1 MAEKKSIPVTDLTAI
16 VLLRLGKTFCLLG
29 TLIPIL
35 ILIGRV
41 VDYNL
46 LVSLT
51 PGKFIVMNPLSS
63 ICFILTGI
71 AIWLVWDS
79 NAPLKNKRI
88 SKTIVLVVSLIGLL
102 KLLSLFIG
110 VNLGL
115 DVLLF
120 KDQLNFHKEI
130 YNTSWNEM
138 APNTA
143 LNMMLLGITI
153 WRIDYDDSKVKYF
166 QYINYFI
173 TLMAL
178 LSLYGYIYGVK
189 NLYGVFHRV
198 PMSFYSGLC
207 FLLFSISVLF
217 IRPMKG
223 TMAIL
228 VGENP
233 AEVVLLRFLA
243 FVLPLIF
250 GWLKI
255 QGEKL
260 ELVEKE
266 LGTAVLAVL
275 TYVISMLLI
284 ARKSSVQYRLRKAR
298 KKIVDLIEEDN
309 KRLKRIL
316 DNSPTYISIYD
327 LETGYV
333 VYSNNTTSILG
344 DREKFTAVPFDD
356 LMKSIVH
363 PEDLE
368 KMVARVK
375 GYSSFKEDEASQ
387 IDFRM
392 IDKHGQVRWFY
403 SRAIPFKID
412 NGKTKQIIINAMDF
426 TNFKKAEQELQ
437 EQKKFIGKVV
447 SASPNVIYIFDI
459 KNRQNKFFSKNF
471 FESLGY
477 SKSKL
482 NPLDI
487 NFLITLIYPKDLVR
501 LQKHYLNFVNA
512 RSFEVRDIEYRVKDS
527 KGNWRWV
534 YARETA
540 FARDEDGLVSQ
551 VVGVLQDITSR
562 KSAEEALRYRELQ
575 LVEAQKIAHVGSYEW
590 NLIKNEIVYTE
601 EAYRIYG
608 FPSDKKVFT
617 IEDFKALL
625 SNEDLIKHDINLS
638 IALQESDSYEGEFR
652 IYLPDKTQKTIQ
664 NKGRIERDS
673 HDKPFRIF
681 GTIMDITTHKR
692 DQEKLRQKNEELFHA
707 YVQLQSTQRELSIA
721 NQELKTKVV
730 EQGAELS
737 GSEERYRS
745 FISNSSEGIYRYEF
759 RDIDHVDTFLP
770 ADVQAKL
777 ILKHAYIA
785 EANDM
790 MAWMHGFDS
799 AEELIGVG
807 LTKFIILPESEKIE
821 MIKNFILSSYRLSD
835 VQTPEVDKNGKLN
848 YYLSNISGV
857 VKQGKL
863 LRGWGTQNNVTQ
875 KVLTMEALKIS
886 EEKYRFLAE
895 NVPEIFWTADPDG
908 TVDYHNKRWYE
919 YTKSR
924 KSGSLNMEWKSMV
937 HPDDYSQVEKL
948 WNESMQTGKEFNAQ
962 YRLKGAGQ
970 DYRWNLGKASPLRD
984 NEGKIVKWIGTSV
997 DIHEGKILAQTLSE
1011 KNEELTRINN
1021 DLDNFIYTASHDLKV
1036 PITNIEGLLYMLLEE
1051 MSEVCRSDKDVNE
1064 ILLRMN
1070 ISVNKFKKVIT
1081 DLTEITRAQKS
1092 NEDEVVEI
1100 NFSEILDEVLSLI
1113 RDLTDTTSTSIL
1125 TDFSECSTIYFS
1137 ERNLKSILYNLICNA
1152 IKFASPERTPE
1163 VKITTSCVHDMI
1175 LLRVEDNGVGF
1186 DISQIDKAFSM
1197 FKKLHSHK
1205 EGSGIGLYIVKRI
1218 VTNAGGKIEVE
1229 SERGKGSVFK
1239 VYFKKNAE

>member
-16 VLLRLGKTFCLLG
+16 VLLRLGKVFSLLG
-29 TLIPIL
+29 ALIPIL
-35 ILIGRV
+35 ILVGRIV
-41 VDYNL
+41 NYKLV
-46 LVSLT
+46 VSLT

-63 ICFILTGI
+63 ICFILIGI
-71 AIWLVWDS
+71 AIWLVWDA
-79 NAPLKNKRI
+79 NAPLKNRNI
-88 SKTIVLVVSLIGLL
+88 SKTLVIIVSLIGLA
-102 KLLSLFIG
+102 KLLSLIIG
-110 VNLGL
+110 VNFGL

-120 KDQLNFHKEI
+120 KDQLNFHKEL

-143 LNMMLLGITI
+143 LNLMLLGITI
-153 WRIDYDDSKVKYF
+153 WLIDYNDKKAKYV

-173 TLMAL
+173 VLLAL

-189 NLYGVFHRV
+189 NLYGVFHSV

-316 DNSPTYISIYD
+316 DNSPTYMSIYD
-327 LETGYV
+327 LESGYL
-333 VYSNNTTSILG
+333 VYSNNAMSILG
-344 DREKFTAVPFDD
+344 DREKFTAAPFEEV
-356 LMKSIVH
+356 MKTIIH

-368 KMVARVK
+368 RLKSRVK
-375 GYSSFKEDEASQ
+375 TYSTFKEDEASQ
-387 IDFRM
+387 NEFRM
-392 IDKHGQVRWFY
+392 IDKHGNVRWFY
-403 SRAIPFKID
+403 SRAIPFKFD
-412 NGKTKQIIINAMDF
+412 NGKARQVLINAMDF

-437 EQKKFIGKVV
+437 EQKKFIGKIV

-477 SKSKL
+477 GRSKL

-501 LQKHYLNFVNA
+501 LQKHYMDFVNA
-512 RSFEVRDIEYRVKDS
+512 RSFEVRDIEYRVKDA

-540 FARDEDGLVSQ
+540 FARDEDGLVTQ

-562 KSAEEALRYRELQ
+562 KNAEEALKYRELQ

-590 NLIKNEIVYTE
+590 NLVKNEIVYTE
-601 EAYRIYG
+601 EAYRIFG
-608 FPSDKKVFT
+608 FSFEKKIFT

-625 SNEDLIKHDINLS
+625 SNEDLIKYEVNMS
-638 IALQESDSYEGEFR
+638 IALQESNNYEGEFR
-652 IYLPDKTQKTIQ
+652 IYLTDKTQKTIL
-664 NKGRIERDS
+664 NKAKIERDD
-673 HDKPFRIF
+673 HDKAVKVF

-745 FISNSSEGIYRYEF
+745 FISNSSEGIWRYEF
-759 RDIDHVDTFLP
+759 RGIDHVDTYLP
-770 ADVQAKL
+770 AEVQAKL

-790 MAWMHGFDS
+790 MAWIHGFDS
-799 AEELIGVG
+799 ADDLIGVG
-807 LTKFIILPESEKIE
+807 LTKFIMLPEEDKIE
-821 MIKNFILSSYRLSD
+821 MLKNFILSNYRLSD

-875 KVLTMEALKIS
+875 KILTMEALKIS

-919 YTKSR
+919 YTKS
-924 KSGSLNMEWKSMV
+924 KKAESLNLEWKSMV
-937 HPDDYSQVEKL
+937 HPDDFPEIEKL
-948 WNESMQTGKEFNAQ
+948 WNESLKTGKEFIAQ
-962 YRLKGAGQ
+962 YRLKGGGH

-997 DIHEGKILAQTLSE
+997 DVHEGKMLSQTLSE

-1051 MSEVCRSDKDVNE
+1051 MSEVCRSDKDVSE

-1100 NFSEILDEVLSLI
+1100 NFSEILDEVLLI
-1113 RDLTDTTSTSIL
+1113 LRDLTDTTATTIL
-1125 TDFSECSTIYFS
+1125 TDFSECSTIFFS
-1137 ERNLKSILYNLICNA
+1137 ERNLKSVLYNLVCNA
-1152 IKFASPERTPE
+1152 IKFASPERAPE
-1163 VKITTSCVHDMI
+1163 VKVTTRCVDDMI
-1175 LLRVEDNGVGF
+1175 LLRVEDNGAGF

-1218 VTNAGGKIEVE
+1218 VTNAGGKIEVQ
-1229 SERGKGSVFK
+1229 SEKGKGSVFS
-1239 VYFKKNAE
+1239 VYFKRKTE

>member
-16 VLLRLGKTFCLLG
+16 VLLRLGKAFCLLG
-29 TLIPIL
+29 TVIPLL
-35 ILIGRV
+35 ILIGRL
-41 VDYNL
+41 VDYQFVL
-46 LVSLT
+46 SLT

-63 ICFILTGI
+63 ICFILVGI
-71 AIWLVWDS
+71 AIWLVWDA
-79 NAPLKNKRI
+79 NAPQKNRRI
-88 SKTIVLVVSLIGLL
+88 SRTLVLVVSFIGFL
-102 KLLSLFIG
+102 KLLSLFLDFD
-110 VNLGL
+110 LGL
-115 DVLLF
+115 DGLLF
-120 KDQLNFHKEI
+120 KEQLDFHKEI
-130 YNTSWNEM
+130 YKTSWNEM

-143 LNMMLLGITI
+143 LSFLLLGITI
-153 WRIDYDDSKVKYF
+153 WRIDYNARNAKYF

-173 TLMAL
+173 VLIAL
-178 LSLYGYIYGVK
+178 LSLYGYVYGVK
-189 NLYGVFHRV
+189 NLYGVFHQV

-223 TMAIL
+223 SMAIL

-255 QGEKL
+255 QGERL
-260 ELVEKE
+260 AVFEKE
-266 LGTAVLAVL
+266 LGTAMLAVL
-275 TYVISMLLI
+275 TYVISMILI

-327 LETGYV
+327 LESGFV
-333 VYSNNTTSILG
+333 VYSNNTTSIFG
-344 DREKFTAVPFDD
+344 NREKITSIPFED
-356 LMKSIVH
+356 LLKSIIH
-363 PEDLE
+363 PDDLE
-368 KMVARVK
+368 KMKARLK
-375 GYSSFKEDEASQ
+375 RYSSFREDEASH
-387 IDFRM
+387 IEFRM
-392 IDKHGQVRWFY
+392 IDKDGQIRWFY

-412 NGKTKQIIINAMDF
+412 NGKTSQILINAMDF

-437 EQKKFIGKVV
+437 EQKKFIGKIV

-459 KNRQNKFFSKNF
+459 KNRQNKFFSRNF

-477 SKSKL
+477 SKNKL
-482 NPLDI
+482 NPTDI
-487 NFLITLIYPKDLVR
+487 NFLSTLIYPRDLVH
-501 LQKHYLNFVNA
+501 LQKHYLDFVNA
-512 RSFEVRDIEYRVKDS
+512 RSFEIREMEYRIKDA
-527 KGNWRWV
+527 KGNWRWIHS
-534 YARETA
+534 RETA
-540 FARDEDGLVSQ
+540 FARDEDGLVTQ

-562 KSAEEALRYRELQ
+562 KKAEEALKYRELQ
-575 LVEAQKIAHVGSYEW
+575 LVEAQKIARVGSYDW
-590 NLIKNEIVYTE
+590 NVNKNEIIYTE
-601 EAYRIYG
+601 EAYRIFG
-608 FPSDKKVFT
+608 FPTEKKIFT

-625 SNEDLIKHDINLS
+625 SQEDLIKYEINMS
-638 IALQESDSYEGEFR
+638 IALQESDNYEGEFR
-652 IYLPDKTQKTIQ
+652 IYLADKTQKTIL
-664 NKGRIERDS
+664 NKAKIEKDD
-673 HDKPFRIF
+673 HGKAIKVF

-692 DQEKLRQKNEELFHA
+692 DQEKLRQKNEELYHA
-707 YVQLQSTQRELSIA
+707 YVQLQATQRELSLA
-721 NQELKTKVV
+721 NQELETKVV
-730 EQGAELS
+730 KQGAELS

-759 RDIDHVDTFLP
+759 RDIGHVDTFLP
-770 ADVQAKL
+770 AEKQAKL

-807 LTKFIILPESEKIE
+807 LTKFIILPEADKIE
-821 MIKNFILSSYRLSD
+821 MIKNFILSGYRLSD
-835 VQTPEVDKNGKLN
+835 IQTPEVDKNGKLN

-875 KVLTMEALKIS
+875 KVLTMEGLKIS

-919 YTKSR
+919 YTKSKR
-924 KSGSLNMEWKSMV
+924 ADSLEWKSMV
-937 HPDDYSQVEKL
+937 HPDDYPQVEKL

-997 DIHEGKILAQTLSE
+997 DIHEGKVLSQTLAE

-1036 PITNIEGLLYMLLEE
+1036 PITNIEGLLYILLEE

-1092 NEDEVVEI
+1092 NEDEVGEI
-1100 NFSEILDEVLSLI
+1100 KFSDILDEVLLI
-1113 RDLTDTTSTSIL
+1113 VRDLTDTTETTIL
-1125 TDFSECSTIYFS
+1125 TDFSECSTIKFS

-1152 IKFASPERTPE
+1152 IKFASPERPPE
-1163 VKITTSCVHDMI
+1163 IKITSRCVEDMI
-1175 LLRVEDNGVGF
+1175 LLRVEDNGTGF

-1197 FKKLHSHK
+1197 FKKLHSRK

-1229 SERGKGSVFK
+1229 SEKGKGSVFK
-1239 VYFKKNAE
+1239 VYLKKNTQ